1 MTLYKGN
8 KKISELY
15 VGGTSIGKL
24 YKGSTLV
31 WKKSGGDNDNYFVWR
46 EIDDEGNLTLATGE
60 FPNELYADIK
70 EIGNYGLNYAFY
82 YCTGLV
88 GRVEFASL
96 TKIGIMGF
104 YYAFSGCTGLTE
116 VYFPALTSSH
126 SSGLAGA
133 FYGCTGITEIHFRA
147 DAQALIEAL
156 DGYSNKFRA
165 TNATIY
171 FDL

>member
-1 MTLYKGN
+1 MVKFE
-8 KKISELY
+8 I
-15 VGGTSIGKL
+15 
-24 YKGSTLV
+24 
-31 WKKSGGDNDNYFVWR
+31 KKSYSDNKLEPYSGSLENHFDAVKT
-46 EIDDEGNLTLATGE
+46 IDDLVLS
-60 FPNELYADIK
+60 
-70 EIGNYGLNYAFY
+70 YAFY

-96 TKIGIMGF
+96 TKIGKMGF
-104 YYAFSGCTGLTE
+104 YYAFYGCTGLTE

-126 SSGLAGA
+126 SSGLASA